1 MNNDAQAGIT
11 PRESRKAQTPLE
23 ELATDAES
31 MRFAGRAIAFV
42 HKHRFTTFSAL
53 ELASALL
60 AFAAGGIAASGV
72 EDNLDAALRGSRT
85 TFLWRLSADIA
96 LMPLYFW
103 ANSDL
108 YAGEGGWK
116 GVRHKAKD
124 FFKLLAVHEIPNVAT
139 FPLSVGLY
147 AASNMRFP
155 NWVGQVASGKLLIPV
170 TYWAKAGL
178 FAWLMVH
185 NMPEEPAEYRYARWL
200 RQKVTAAAPGIILRA
215 GYAWQALQRT
225 A

>member
-1 MNNDAQAGIT
+1 MSLD
-11 PRESRKAQTPLE
+11 

-31 MRFAGRAIAFV
+31 TRIAGKAIAFV
-42 HKHRFTTFSAL
+42 HKHRFTTFSVL
-53 ELASALL
+53 ELASAVA
-60 AFAAGGIAASGV
+60 AFAAGGIAANGV

-85 TFLWRLSADIA
+85 TFLWRLSADVA
-96 LMPLYFW
+96 LMPMYFW

-108 YAGEGGWK
+108 YAGEGRWEGLW
-116 GVRHKAKD
+116 HKAKD
-124 FFKLLAVHEIPNVAT
+124 FFKLLAVHEIPNAAT

-147 AASNMRFP
+147 AASNTQFP
-155 NWVGQVASGKLLIPV
+155 NWVGQAVSGKVLIPV
-170 TYWAKAGL
+170 TYWLKLGL
-178 FAWLMVH
+178 FDRLMVH